1 MLDLLILL
9 IAAFLSILLTVNLGK
24 DAGSLLRFFLVRK
37 VLLNYNG
44 MLSVFVLK
52 ASVLNNNQILSLV
65 AGRIKEADIALEQ
78 ARVSLNAAAR
88 SISFNIASLCL
99 VLLALQRVF
108 W

>member
-1 MLDLLILL
+1 MLDLLILF

>member
-9 IAAFLSILLTVNLGK
+9 IAALLSILLTVNLGK

-88 SISFNIASLCL
+88 SISFNIAALCL

>member
-9 IAAFLSILLTVNLGK
+9 IAALLSILLTVNLGK

>member
-9 IAAFLSILLTVNLGK
+9 IAALLSILLTINLGK

-37 VLLNYNG
+37 VLINYNG
-44 MLSVFVLK
+44 MLSIFVLK